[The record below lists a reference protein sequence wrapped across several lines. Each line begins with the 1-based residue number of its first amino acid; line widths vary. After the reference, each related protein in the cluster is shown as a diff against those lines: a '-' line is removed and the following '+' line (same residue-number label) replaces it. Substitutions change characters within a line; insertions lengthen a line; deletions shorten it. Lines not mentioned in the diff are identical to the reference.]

1 VRRDPERTLTEPFRF
16 PPLMLGLAFR
26 DQNKDRASLDRAGS
40 QEWTILGVIYGSALH
55 RFGSG
60 ERDVLRGP

>member
-1 VRRDPERTLTEPFRF
+1 
-16 PPLMLGLAFR
+16 MLGLAFR